1 MASVTA
7 LGEAEVTSPPE
18 PVPPNAEMIP
28 PAEMVDFVIDLAS
41 PGKNRP
47 QVSLIIYFCRQKRPF
62 DAGLLR
68 RPIQSLQSLCPLLEG
83 LNEVVLTLRFF

>member
-7 LGEAEVTSPPE
+7 LGEAEVSSPPE

-47 QVSLIIYFCRQKRPF
+47 QVHVC
-62 DAGLLR
+62 
-68 RPIQSLQSLCPLLEG
+68 
-83 LNEVVLTLRFF
+83 T